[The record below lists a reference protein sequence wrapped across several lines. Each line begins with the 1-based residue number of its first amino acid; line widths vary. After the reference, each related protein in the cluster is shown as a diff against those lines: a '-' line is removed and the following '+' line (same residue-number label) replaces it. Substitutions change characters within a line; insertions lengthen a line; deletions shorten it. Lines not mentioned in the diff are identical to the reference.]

1 MPIKI
6 AIAGIG
12 NCASSLVQGISFYAD
27 PDNTDV
33 GLQHPELGG
42 YRVSDFHVVAAFDVD
57 ARKVGQPLE
66 KAIFALPNNTKI
78 SQADI
83 PAAGVTVQMGPI
95 LDGVPDHMMDYP
107 AHQRFEPASIP
118 PVDLART
125 L

>member
-27 PDNTDV
+27 PTNDTV
-33 GLQHPELGG
+33 GLQHAEIGG
-42 YRVSDFHVVAAFDVD
+42 YRVSDFQVVAAFDVD

-66 KAIFALPNNTKI
+66 KAIFAAPNNTKVFQ
-78 SQADI
+78 SDI
-83 PAAGVTVQMGPI
+83 PPTGVTVQMGPT

-107 AHQRFEPASIP
+107 AHQRF
-118 PVDLART
+118 
-125 L
+125 